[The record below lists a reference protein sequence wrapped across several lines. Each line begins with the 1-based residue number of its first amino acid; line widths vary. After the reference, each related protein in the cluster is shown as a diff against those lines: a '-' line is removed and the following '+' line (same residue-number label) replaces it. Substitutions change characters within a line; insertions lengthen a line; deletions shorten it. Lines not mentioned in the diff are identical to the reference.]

1 MDYNSYSND
10 YAHKYSG
17 FSIASMVLG
26 ILSILTW
33 CTGILPL
40 GLGGLGVLF
49 AMLTHRSKSG
59 MPSLSKAGLLLSCIG
74 IALGI
79 LITLMVVIN
88 FIIPMY
94 TDPNFYQEMNEYYK
108 NFYGI
113 SLDELMSVYQ
123 KGGSL

>member
-1 MDYNSYSND
+1 MDYSYNND
-10 YAHKYSG
+10 YSHKYSG

-40 GLGGLGVLF
+40 AVGGLGILF
-49 AMLTHRSKSG
+49 AMLTHRSKGG
-59 MPSLSKAGLLLSCIG
+59 MPSLSKAGLVLSCVG
-74 IALGI
+74 IAFGI

-94 TDPNFYQEMNEYYK
+94 TDPAFYQEMNTLYE
-108 NFYGI
+108 NVYGI
-113 SLDELMSVYQ
+113 SLDELMGVYQ